1 MTWKD
6 EIKKASKHSK
16 LGKMAEDL
24 LNALNKSDIDDEVMD
39 RRMKDSNFPESNSS
53 MDELRK
59 ALTSFYEAIEEL
71 DNLDASDGEWDGSSG
86 EPYPYG

>member
-1 MTWKD
+1 
-6 EIKKASKHSK
+6 
-16 LGKMAEDL
+16 MAEDL
-24 LNALNKSDIDDEVMD
+24 LYALNKSDIDDEVMD